1 MHAPP
6 LPVTVTVLSVVLAT
20 NCFVDSV
27 AEAPGPSEAIGL
39 PGIVPSLSSSTVTF
53 CTVVPPVLVILYVY
67 STSPP
72 PAGRSVWHSPTVPLP
87 QVSVPSFGS
96 FRPTKVHSGDG
107 APLNPVVLSGLDESR
122 HIGSQTARF
131 VSGVALHEQLVWRT
145 STTPLMVTVVL
156 APRLFPCAVASMV
169 NPFSLACERTSPLVR
184 LGRSYVTEA
193 PDDPV
198 TVTVVAPLIV
208 APVYF
213 NVSAIAPPVQPA
225 AGGGAGAAHAVFST
239 SSEQH
244 TTTRTTSHT
253 PS

>member
-107 APLNPVVLSGLDESR
+107 AP
-122 HIGSQTARF
+122 
-131 VSGVALHEQLVWRT
+131 
-145 STTPLMVTVVL
+145 
-156 APRLFPCAVASMV
+156 
-169 NPFSLACERTSPLVR
+169 
-184 LGRSYVTEA
+184 
-193 PDDPV
+193 
-198 TVTVVAPLIV
+198 
-208 APVYF
+208 VYF

-244 TTTRTTSHT
+244 TTT
-253 PS
+253 